1 MKRLSLFALIA
12 FAMPACAA
20 PRSTALLLKESVNLP
35 RGWVRH
41 SIPSPDHIIVLRIGL
56 PQHNFLDLERH
67 LYEVSDPAHPRYGE
81 HLSKEEV
88 EELVAPHPD
97 SLNAVNDWLV
107 NYGLGENDVARSPAK
122 DWVTIRIP
130 VSLVEEM
137 LDTVSDLCIF
147 QSMAPLVRTRCLE
160 ISRLSARGEWRLSR
174 QDYKLQLAEGSTCA
188 R

>member
-35 RGWVRH
+35 RGWVKH
-41 SIPSPDHIIVLRIGL
+41 STPSPDHIIVLRIGL

-137 LDTVSDLCIF
+137 LDTVSDLLIF
-147 QSMAPLVRTRCLE
+147 QTIAFLDPG
-160 ISRLSARGEWRLSR
+160 A
-174 QDYKLQLAEGSTCA
+174 
-188 R
+188 